1 MAIYEF
7 NGISPQIHESA
18 FIHPDAVLIGDV
30 RIGANSSV
38 WPSAVLR
45 GDSSFIQV
53 GEDTSIQ
60 DGSIIHCQTQNPTI
74 IGSRCVVGHNT
85 HLEGCVIEDKCL
97 IGSGSTVL
105 EKVLVKKGALIAA
118 QSLVPPGKNIPE
130 KALAL
135 GVPVKIKENAVAEN
149 SFEDGVNHY
158 LELTKLYK
166 NTLRKIN

>member
-1 MAIYEF
+1 MPVYEL
-7 NGISPQIHESA
+7 NGRSPQIHESA

-30 RIGANSSV
+30 RIGANSSI

-45 GDSSFIQV
+45 GDSSFIQI

-97 IGSGSTVL
+97 IGSGSTIL

-118 QSLVPPGKNIPE
+118 QSLVPPGKTIPE

-135 GVPVKIKENAVAEN
+135 GVPVKIKENAVEEN

-158 LELTKLYK
+158 LELTKIYK
-166 NTLRKIN
+166 NTLKKIN